1 MINIFTRAN
10 LVATYCLKSRT
21 ILKSWPK
28 IRVYLLS
35 NNYWVIFSK
44 TKEFSVGPIFL
55 VSLVT
60 QVFPIEP
67 IDPIAPIDLVDS
79 KNRFLVSKSNFLL
92 DLTRVYI
99 LA

>member
-1 MINIFTRAN
+1 
-10 LVATYCLKSRT
+10 
-21 ILKSWPK
+21 
-28 IRVYLLS
+28 
-35 NNYWVIFSK
+35 VIFSK